1 MPKPQSPT
9 FLSTARAFYGP
20 AFDHTKK
27 KALARSMVDWTEM
40 DEDEQSFASAHL
52 AFLNL
57 QAQAATQ
64 KLLTQVRDLLDE
76 VAESLSVAL
85 EASLPEEG
93 EDEEDEDEDDLVP
106 GDVPEDELPPDVD
119 DELPDEPDDEPD
131 EDQAEEP
138 AVPDAIDAGDEPDEE
153 G

>member
-9 FLSTARAFYGP
+9 FLATARAFYGP
-20 AFDHTKK
+20 AFDHKKK
-27 KALARSMVDWTEM
+27 KALARSMSEWAEM
-40 DEDEQSFASAHL
+40 DEDEQSFTAAHL

-85 EASLPEEG
+85 EASLPEEDDDA
-93 EDEEDEDEDDLVP
+93 EEEEEDGLGPE
-106 GDVPEDELPPDVD
+106 DVPDDDELPPEVD
-119 DELPDEPDDEPD
+119 EAPAEEPVDEDEQPDDE
-131 EDQAEEP
+131 
-138 AVPDAIDAGDEPDEE
+138 DASGDEGGEE
-153 G
+153 